1 MKLPI
6 ERKKANTS
14 AVVFRIDPDT
24 KKKLTALKKHY
35 GVGTGELMK
44 VMIVECHKSLAEIE
58 Q

>member
-14 AVVFRIDPDT
+14 SVRFRIDPDT

-35 GVGTGELMK
+35 GVRTGDLMK

>member
-14 AVVFRIDPDT
+14 SVRFRIDPDT

-44 VMIVECHKSLAEIE
+44 AMIVECHKSLAEIE